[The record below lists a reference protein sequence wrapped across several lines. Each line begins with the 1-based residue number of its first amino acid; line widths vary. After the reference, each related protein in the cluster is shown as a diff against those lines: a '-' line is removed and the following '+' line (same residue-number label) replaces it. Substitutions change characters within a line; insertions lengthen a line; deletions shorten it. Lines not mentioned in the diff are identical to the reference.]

1 MGGTTASG
9 GSAAGSFAM
18 GGEASSHGGN
28 TTGGVA
34 ASGMT
39 GAGGAAT
46 GGSAGTTATGGISG
60 NGGSGAGASGA
71 ATGGS
76 AGGGSATA
84 IGSSLRYRVIRIHV
98 VGSQNCVTLS
108 NGVALA
114 TCGGSN
120 QDLRVQVL
128 SSQYLTL
135 VDNATGQCLTAS
147 GNSLVLKEC
156 TNAPEQQFSYAG
168 SASPGYTLASFPQKL
183 SITAAFGLGATA
195 ATLEILATGNADPLA
210 VVVDE
215 RAIGWATLSAN
226 VIVPDNAAPN
236 GDEATRAQS
245 GTTGGGSWE
254 RARANTFSNV
264 FWFKPADFSG
274 ASRETAIAA
283 VASAASGSTARI
295 LLFEAGNYDF
305 SLSTPATVDSCTG
318 TCSNGQ
324 TYKEVGGFCNC
335 SSTTCTTGGYR
346 DATRTI
352 DLGSNK
358 TLIGL
363 GSGANF
369 THLSLRV
376 IRNYNFIL
384 RNLAFRQLPGDV
396 RAWDD
401 ALLFYP
407 GDHVWLDHLSFAGFG
422 RGAVVLSGTRVST
435 SSTAFYTYRDCGWM
449 TFSWIAIDASEKWR
463 CSGAEDSP
471 YPFFT
476 TNDPSLTFDHA
487 LFQYG
492 HGRNPAI
499 DGESAHFINSA
510 WLNVTDGLDGRG
522 SAKLLVEGSYFDGKN
537 PIRMDDPLPPT
548 VLAPW
553 DANTL
558 TDKRRQNIFS
568 AAAWSSIVSDWG
580 NRKLDLNTLN
590 TNSVP
595 LPTYPYALD
604 PSPNSTQATV
614 TAGAGV
620 GKGAFPNCTL
630 SGTNKAQYVCP

>member
-1 MGGTTASG
+1 MSVTFTIRGPRLEEAEAATEMLNEHSRSLHGADDTV
-9 GSAAGSFAM
+9 SAELRQYWESPDVDFERDVLLA
-18 GGEASSHGGN
+18 EASDGSIIGYADV
-28 TTGGVA
+28 GV
-34 ASGMT
+34 
-39 GAGGAAT
+39 
-46 GGSAGTTATGGISG
+46 
-60 NGGSGAGASGA
+60 
-71 ATGGS
+71 
-76 AGGGSATA
+76 
-84 IGSSLRYRVIRIHV
+84 
-98 VGSQNCVTLS
+98 Q
-108 NGVALA
+108 
-114 TCGGSN
+114 
-120 QDLRVQVL
+120 
-128 SSQYLTL
+128 
-135 VDNATGQCLTAS
+135 
-147 GNSLVLKEC
+147 
-156 TNAPEQQFSYAG
+156 
-168 SASPGYTLASFPQKL
+168 
-183 SITAAFGLGATA
+183 
-195 ATLEILATGNADPLA
+195 
-210 VVVDE
+210 
-215 RAIGWATLSAN
+215 
-226 VIVPDNAAPN
+226 
-236 GDEATRAQS
+236 
-245 GTTGGGSWE
+245 
-254 RARANTFSNV
+254 
-264 FWFKPADFSG
+264 
-274 ASRETAIAA
+274 
-283 VASAASGSTARI
+283 
-295 LLFEAGNYDF
+295 
-305 SLSTPATVDSCTG
+305 
-318 TCSNGQ
+318 
-324 TYKEVGGFCNC
+324 
-335 SSTTCTTGGYR
+335 
-346 DATRTI
+346 
-352 DLGSNK
+352 
-358 TLIGL
+358 
-363 GSGANF
+363 
-369 THLSLRV
+369 
-376 IRNYNFIL
+376 
-384 RNLAFRQLPGDV
+384 
-396 RAWDD
+396 
-401 ALLFYP
+401 

-620 GKGAFPNCTL
+620 GKGAVERRTCISLLRLRGRPL
-630 SGTNKAQYVCP
+630 RRIQRVRRKAAGQQATRETDGY